1 MEKSTQKSYLVRRLD
16 YPNINVVT
24 IYADNTTNCD
34 RKLVSLLT
42 AHRHSDNSWLNALL
56 PPDASPADT
65 IPDMEETVTWL
76 SLAKARAR
84 FYFGSGYSIQYCDYS
99 SSLSKYKSFAGFQKA
114 AIKLLET
121 TGVTIEAA

>member
-1 MEKSTQKSYLVRRLD
+1 MEKVAHKSYLVRRLD

-42 AHRHSDNSWLNALL
+42 AHRHSDDSWLNAIL
-56 PPDASPADT
+56 PPDASPTDT
-65 IPDMEETVTWL
+65 IPDMEEIVSWL
-76 SLAKARAR
+76 NLAKARAR
-84 FYFGSGYSIQYCDYS
+84 FYTGSGYSIQYCDYS
-99 SSLSKYKSFAGFQKA
+99 SSLNKYKSFAGFQKA

-121 TGVTIEAA
+121 TGVTIETA